1 MGELR
6 RALACSAAVAAAA
19 GGVVV
24 VATPS
29 QAVSPECSF
38 FDFRSAGLTS
48 LSRLVRVDLPAGTT
62 TDLGRLDYQ
71 VQAAG
76 YSSRQELVYGVATRD
91 KHGWLLRR
99 PRLLTINSR
108 GTVTDLGDVRRGV
121 GGLAEPVGGAV
132 SGTRFYVRD
141 VHRLFTIDIDPGSP
155 TYRKVVGDVRLKP
168 VAAVLSVDDFGVSPV
183 SGTLY
188 GVSTTGYP
196 AKLVSIDPVSGSV
209 RTVASVPGIPRLHSY
224 SSVLVGAS
232 GVYAVNT
239 GYGRPTRVFR
249 IGFDGSSRE
258 LGSWQSMAFSEGAG
272 CLPRVAPPPPPPP
285 PTPAPT
291 PTPQVPKPTPRPTA
305 TPTPAPPRP
314 SVVRPTS
321 RPTRVATPEPTPTPA
336 PTPTPTAEPQVVAP
350 PPPSPTPTPPPTVPR
365 PPAVPPKE
373 FVAAQQAAAEQ
384 PVTDH
389 TVQVMRRWSLATV
402 ILIMSGG
409 AAMAASRRMRR
420 R

>member
-1 MGELR
+1 VGELR

-24 VATPS
+24 AAAPS
-29 QAVSPECSF
+29 QAVSSECSF

-48 LSRLVRVDLPAGTT
+48 LSRLVRVDLPAGST

-76 YSSRQELVYGVATRD
+76 YSAEQKLVYGVATRD

-99 PRLLTINSR
+99 PRLLTVSSH
-108 GTVTDLGDVRRGV
+108 GTVTDLGEVRRGV
-121 GGLAEPVGGAV
+121 GGLADPVGGAV
-132 SGTRFYVRD
+132 SGTRFYVRE

-168 VAAVLSVDDFGVSPV
+168 VAAALSVDDFGVSPV

-188 GVSTTGYP
+188 GVSTAGHP

-209 RTVASVPGIPRLHSY
+209 RTVASVPGIPWYHSY
-224 SSVLVGAS
+224 SSVMVGAS
-232 GVYAVNT
+232 GVYAVHT
-239 GYGRPTRVFR
+239 GYGSPTMVFR

-258 LGSWQSMAFSEGAG
+258 LASWQSMAFSEGAG

-285 PTPAPT
+285 TPTPT
-291 PTPQVPKPTPRPTA
+291 PTPQVPRPTPRPTA
-305 TPTPAPPRP
+305 TPTPAPPLP
-314 SVVRPTS
+314 SVIRPTR
-321 RPTRVATPEPTPTPA
+321 RPTRVATPEPAPTPT

-350 PPPSPTPTPPPTVPR
+350 PPPSPTPTPTPQAPR
-365 PPAVPPKE
+365 PPVVPPKE
-373 FVAAQQAAAEQ
+373 FVAAHQAAAEQ

-402 ILIMSGG
+402 ILILSGG

>member
-24 VATPS
+24 AATPS
-29 QAVSPECSF
+29 QAASPECSF
-38 FDFRSAGLTS
+38 FDFRSTYLTS

-76 YSSRQELVYGVATRD
+76 YSAKQGLVYGVATRD

-99 PRLLTINSR
+99 PRLLTVNSR
-108 GTVTDLGDVRRGV
+108 GTVTDLGEVRRGV
-121 GGLAEPVGGAV
+121 GGLADPVGGAV

-168 VAAVLSVDDFGVSPV
+168 VSTVLSVDDFGVSP
-183 SGTLY
+183 SGMLY
-188 GVSTTGYP
+188 GVSTTGHP

-209 RTVASVPGIPRLHSY
+209 RTVASVPGIPWQRSY
-224 SSVLVGAS
+224 SSVMVGAS

-239 GYGRPTRVFR
+239 GYGRTTRVFR

-258 LGSWQSMAFSEGAG
+258 LASWRSMAFSEGAG
-272 CLPRVAPPPPPPP
+272 CLPRVVPPPPPP

-305 TPTPAPPRP
+305 TPTPLPPRP
-314 SVVRPTS
+314 PVVRPT
-321 RPTRVATPEPTPTPA
+321 RAAAPEPTPTPTTTPA
-336 PTPTPTAEPQVVAP
+336 PTPTPVVEPQVVAP
-350 PPPSPTPTPPPTVPR
+350 PLPSPTPTPTPKAPP
-365 PPAVPPKE
+365 PPAVPQKE
-373 FVAAQQAAAEQ
+373 FVAAQRAAAEP
-384 PVTDH
+384 PVTDRA
-389 TVQVMRRWSLATV
+389 VQVMRRWSLATV
-402 ILIMSGG
+402 VLIMFGG
-409 AAMAASRRMRR
+409 AATAAARRMRR
-420 R
+420 RS